1 MAKKYNIHLTAD
13 EREELDGIVKKGKNA
28 ARVILLSLV
37 LLLSDLSP
45 EGRGKMKNYEI
56 SQKLNISEKTIE
68 STKKR
73 FVEGG
78 IPLALERK
86 QMTVNPSRIKFDG
99 EFEARLI
106 ALACTDPPS
115 GRARWTVR
123 LLADK
128 LVELGI
134 APDGVSPM
142 SVQRVLKKTKL
153 SLTKT
158 STIKFH
164 QNIAASS

>member
-1 MAKKYNIHLTAD
+1 MAKKYNIHLTSD
-13 EREELDGIVKKGKNA
+13 ERDELDDIVKRGKNA
-28 ARVILLSLV
+28 ARVILLALV
-37 LLLSDLSP
+37 LLLADLSS

-78 IPLALERK
+78 IPLALGRK
-86 QMTVNPSRIKFDG
+86 PMTVNPSRIKFDG

-106 ALACTDPPS
+106 ALACSDPPS
-115 GRARWTVR
+115 GMARWTVR

-142 SVQRVLKKTKL
+142 SVHRVLKKTKL
-153 SLTKT
+153 NLTKT
-158 STIKFH
+158 STVKFH
-164 QNIAASS
+164 QNTVANS